1 MKKNGGQAA
10 QALGRSRGGFSTT
23 IHAGCINATTG
34 VSLVLTGG
42 QRHAAPGLDQVCDH
56 LPEQQALEHAIM
68 DRGYDSNHIRKRLQD
83 QGMTPVI
90 PPKKNRKAPIDY
102 DKERYTLREKVE
114 RFFNRLKQ
122 FRRVATRY
130 DKLGTLYLA
139 FVHLVATWLIVK

>member
-1 MKKNGGQAA
+1 M
-10 QALGRSRGGFSTT
+10 
-23 IHAGCINATTG
+23 
-34 VSLVLTGG
+34 LTGG
-42 QRHAAPGLDQVCDH
+42 QRHDAPGFDQVFDH